1 MGSIPVGGAKGAMF
15 VNVAPFCFKI
25 EKKPLLIIH
34 LNMIFDEEAEP
45 REIEFLLTVLSAKR
59 AHY

>member
-1 MGSIPVGGAKGAMF
+1 MF